1 MEKNKIMILE
11 ASSLVDFV
19 YDHLI
24 KKSKYKFV
32 HIDEVSEFL
41 KKKLGDEY
49 TSEMSIQVKQELRD
63 HEKLDFFREDTYI
76 EENKYHYSTGNWLA
90 VKGLYDNPVQAKNK
104 MGWYAWQETEEIDWD
119 NV

>member
-11 ASSLVDFV
+11 ESSLVDFV
-19 YDHLI
+19 YERLI
-24 KKSKYKFV
+24 KQSKYKFV

-49 TSEMSIQVKQELRD
+49 ASELAIQVKNELRD

-76 EENKYHYSTGNWLA
+76 VENKYHYCTGNWLA
-90 VKGLYDNPVQAKNK
+90 VKGLYDNPVEAKNK
-104 MGWYAWQETEEIDWD
+104 MGWYAWQSTEEIDWSD
-119 NV
+119 V